1 MKWEIS
7 LMAFEENGKTKYK
20 VTRRLPLHSVAETYI
35 FSTKQE
41 AEQKIK
47 QWLD

>member
-1 MKWEIS
+1 MNWEIS
-7 LMAFEENGKTKYK
+7 LIAFEENGKIKYK
-20 VTRRLPLHSVAETYI
+20 ATRKMPLLAETYI